1 MEGGQDVSFGRS
13 NGIGIGCEKERR
25 GGGRAISH
33 RVTRHGI
40 SVRVNR
46 G

>member
-25 GGGRAISH
+25 GGGEGQFRIALPATGFLF
-33 RVTRHGI
+33 V
-40 SVRVNR
+40 
-46 G
+46 

>member
-25 GGGRAISH
+25 GGRAISH